1 MTGSKDSVA
10 MLAVAVEAARTA
22 GGELLGRFGSDLDIQ
37 WKTWQGEKTVVTDAD
52 FAADQAIRTVLARH
66 VPDHIIF
73 SEEFPEGDV
82 FGDDVW
88 VIDPLDGT
96 DNYSRGQPQF
106 CVSVAHTRAGVA
118 DVAAIYD
125 PIRDEMFTATTE
137 STSMLNGQQIEVTT
151 RSDPSDSSVAWA
163 QRGVNANDEIRFNMA
178 LAEAARVFYRIRLTG
193 SSAIETAWVAAGRFD
208 GALFSNVKW
217 WDHAGG
223 GLLVQQAG
231 GKATDVRGHPTGP
244 DSRRC
249 VFSNGPIHD
258 VILRLANKHGL
269 EIPFS

>member
-1 MTGSKDSVA
+1 MTGSADCVG
-10 MLAVAVEAARTA
+10 MLAVAVEAARA
-22 GGELLGRFGSDLDIQ
+22 GGGELIDRFDSDLDVQ
-37 WKTWQGEKTVVTDAD
+37 WKTWQGEKTIVTDAD
-52 FAADQAIRTVLARH
+52 FAADQAIRKVLARH
-66 VPDHIIF
+66 VPDHTIF

-82 FGDDVW
+82 LGDDVW

-106 CVSVAHTRAGVA
+106 CVSVAHTRGGVA
-118 DVAAIYD
+118 DVGVIYD
-125 PIRDEMFTATTE
+125 PIREEMFSATAE
-137 STSMLNGQQIEVTT
+137 SSSMLNGHHIEVTT
-151 RSDPSDSSVAWA
+151 RTDPSDCSVAWA
-163 QRGVNANDEIRFNMA
+163 QRGVNPDDEIRFNAA

-217 WDHAGG
+217 WDHASG

-231 GKATDVRGHPTGP
+231 GQATDVHGHLTGP

-249 VFSNGPIHD
+249 VFSNGLIHD
-258 VILRLANKHGL
+258 VMLGLASKHGL